1 MYRHAAQVNKS
12 LVSAFGPDKPAQLAD
27 WLNLKTVIVME
38 INEIEILSVGVDVG
52 SSTSHLVF
60 SNLVLK
66 KDQLSVTRRFNIQE
80 RNIIYEGR
88 IIHTPLLD
96 DKTIDIVRLTDF
108 FKEEYKRAE
117 IEPSDIQTGAVIV
130 TGESARK
137 QNARQI
143 VEALSND
150 AGKFVAA
157 TAGPNF
163 ESLLA
168 AMGSGAAARSKD
180 DNKTILSC
188 DIGGGTANIAIS
200 RNGETLSTGCVSVGG
215 RLLGVDGSG
224 KIWRIDG
231 PAAMVMENLG
241 LKYGIGD
248 LISKADIER
257 IALKFADIL
266 FEVITG
272 CVTSP
277 LTRQLMLTA
286 DLNFPNRIDEYSF
299 SGGVAELMYGGVN
312 NFDDIGHILA
322 DNIKLRAS
330 ELAAPV
336 IELPNKIR
344 ATVIGAG
351 AYSLSISGCSGFRDD
366 KLSFPI
372 RNVPVIRVDV
382 DQSKLS
388 PQHVISQ
395 INASFQRFD
404 LHEGDQIV
412 ALYFKDPVRV
422 SYPQLELFAK
432 SIVGALANTVKNKQ
446 PVILIFETD
455 IACSVGNV
463 IRRETQLKT
472 NLLSLDELMLKEG
485 DWIDIGEPL
494 VDGQV
499 FPVTVKSLVF
509 HGN

>member
-1 MYRHAAQVNKS
+1 
-12 LVSAFGPDKPAQLAD
+12 
-27 WLNLKTVIVME
+27 ME

-60 SNLVLK
+60 SNLVLIR
-66 KDQLSVTRRFNIQE
+66 DQRSITKRFNIAE
-80 RNIIYEGR
+80 RNIIYVGS

-96 DKTIDIVRLTDF
+96 DNTIDIVRLTDF
-108 FKEEYKRAE
+108 FQEEYRRAG
-117 IEPSDIQTGAVIV
+117 IDPADIQTGAVIV

-143 VEALSND
+143 AEALSHD

-163 ESLLA
+163 ESLIA
-168 AMGSGAAARSKD
+168 AMGSGAAARSKID
-180 DNKTILSC
+180 GKTILSC
-188 DIGGGTANIAIS
+188 DVGGGTSNLAIT
-200 RNGETLSTGCVSVGG
+200 RNGETLSTSCVSVGG
-215 RLLGVDGSG
+215 RLLGVDPKG
-224 KIWRIDG
+224 KIWRMDE
-231 PAAMVMENLG
+231 PAAMVMADLG
-241 LKYGIGD
+241 LKHQIGD
-248 LISKADIER
+248 RISRADIER
-257 IALKFADIL
+257 IVGRFADIL
-266 FEVITG
+266 YEVMTG
-272 CVTSP
+272 PATSS
-277 LTRQLMLTA
+277 LARALMLTA
-286 DLNFPNRIDEYSF
+286 DLNFPNRIDEYAF
-299 SGGVAELMYGGVN
+299 SGGVAELMYGGLN
-312 NFDDIGHILA
+312 NFDDIGHMLA
-322 DNIKLRAS
+322 DKINLMTP
-330 ELAAPV
+330 ELGVPV

-351 AYSLSISGCSGFRDD
+351 AYSMSISGCSGFKDE
-366 KLSFPI
+366 KVSFPI

-382 DQSKLS
+382 DQDRLS
-388 PQHVISQ
+388 AEHVIAQ
-395 INASFQRFD
+395 IKTSFRRFD
-404 LHEGDQIV
+404 MEEGDETM

-432 SIVGALANTVKNKQ
+432 SIESALPNTINNKL

-463 IRRETQLKT
+463 IRRETEVKT
-472 NLLSLDELMLKEG
+472 NLLSLDELKLTEG

-494 VDGQV
+494 VEGQV

>member
-1 MYRHAAQVNKS
+1 
-12 LVSAFGPDKPAQLAD
+12 
-27 WLNLKTVIVME
+27 ME

-60 SNLVLK
+60 SNLFLK
-66 KDQLSVTRRFNIQE
+66 RDQRSVTRRFNIEQ
-80 RNIIYEGR
+80 RDIIYEGR

-96 DKTIDIVRLTDF
+96 DHTIDIVKLTDF
-108 FKEEYKRAE
+108 FKEEYKRAG
-117 IEPSDIQTGAVIV
+117 IDPADIQTGAVIV

-150 AGKFVAA
+150 AGRFVAA

-163 ESLLA
+163 ESLIA
-168 AMGSGAAARSKD
+168 AMGSGATARSKD
-180 DNKTILSC
+180 DNKTIVSC
-188 DIGGGTANIAIS
+188 DIGGGTSNIAIS
-200 RNGETLSTGCVSVGG
+200 RNGQTLSTGCISVGG
-215 RLLGVDGSG
+215 RLLGVNSEG

-231 PAAMVMENLG
+231 PAAKVMAHLG
-241 LKYGIGD
+241 MNHQIGD
-248 LISKADIER
+248 PISKGDIER
-257 IALKFADIL
+257 IAAKFAEIL
-266 FEVITG
+266 FEIITG
-272 CVTSP
+272 PATSS
-277 LTRQLMLTA
+277 LARQLMLTA
-286 DLNFPNRIDEYSF
+286 DLNFPSRIDEYSF
-299 SGGVAELMYGGVN
+299 SGGVAELMYGGLN
-312 NFDDIGHILA
+312 NFEDIGHILA
-322 DNIKLRAS
+322 DKIKLLAP
-330 ELAAPV
+330 ELSAPV

-366 KLSFPI
+366 QVSFPI

-388 PQHVISQ
+388 IEHVISQ
-395 INASFQRFD
+395 INAAFQRFD
-404 LHEGDQIV
+404 LDEGEEII

-432 SIVGALANTVKNKQ
+432 SIEAALANTIKNKL

-455 IACSVGNV
+455 IASSVGNV
-463 IRRETQLKT
+463 IRRETDLKT
-472 NLLSLDELMLKEG
+472 NLLALDELMLREG

-494 VDGQV
+494 VTGQV
-499 FPVTVKSLVF
+499 YPVTVKSLVF
-509 HGN
+509 H

>member
-1 MYRHAAQVNKS
+1 
-12 LVSAFGPDKPAQLAD
+12 
-27 WLNLKTVIVME
+27 ME
-38 INEIEILSVGVDVG
+38 INELEILSVGVDVG
-52 SSTSHLVF
+52 SSTSHLAF
-60 SNLVLK
+60 SKLLLK
-66 KDQLSVTRRFNIQE
+66 RDERSVTRRFNIEE

-96 DKTIDIVRLTDF
+96 DNTIDIKKLTGF
-108 FKEEYKRAE
+108 FKEEYERAE
-117 IEPSDIQTGAVIV
+117 IDPADIQTGAVIV

-137 QNARQI
+137 QNAREI
-143 VEALSND
+143 AEALSND

-163 ESLLA
+163 ESLIA

-180 DNKTILSC
+180 NGNMILSC
-188 DIGGGTANIAIS
+188 DIGGGTSNIAIS
-200 RNGETLSTGCVSVGG
+200 RNGEILSTSCVSVGG
-215 RLLGVDGSG
+215 RLLGIDSKG
-224 KIWRIDG
+224 KIWRIDP
-231 PAAMVMENLG
+231 PAAAVMEHLG
-241 LKYGIGD
+241 LKYDVGD
-248 LISKADIER
+248 SISKAEIEK
-257 IALKFADIL
+257 IAAKFAEIL
-266 FEVITG
+266 FETITG
-272 CVTSP
+272 PADSA
-277 LTRQLMLTA
+277 LARQLMLTA
-286 DLNFPNRIDEYSF
+286 DLDFPGRIDEYAF
-299 SGGVAELMYGGVN
+299 SGGVAELMYGGLN
-312 NFDDIGHILA
+312 NFSDIGHMLA
-322 DNIKLRAS
+322 GKINLLAS
-330 ELAAPV
+330 QLTAPV
-336 IELPNKIR
+336 VELPNKIR

-366 KLSFPI
+366 QVSFPL

-388 PQHVISQ
+388 IQHVVSKIK
-395 INASFQRFD
+395 ASFQRFD
-404 LHEGDQIV
+404 QEEGQEIL

-432 SIVGALANTVKNKQ
+432 SIETALTNTIENNL

-463 IRRETQLKT
+463 IRRETDLKT
-472 NLLSLDELMLKEG
+472 NLLALDELKLKEG

-494 VDGQV
+494 VGDQV

>member
-1 MYRHAAQVNKS
+1 
-12 LVSAFGPDKPAQLAD
+12 
-27 WLNLKTVIVME
+27 ME

-60 SNLVLK
+60 SNLLLK
-66 KDQLSVTRRFNIQE
+66 RDQRSVTRRFNIQE
-80 RNIIYEGR
+80 RSIIYEGR
-88 IIHTPLLD
+88 IIHTPLID
-96 DKTIDIVRLTDF
+96 DNTIDINKLTDF
-108 FKEEYKRAE
+108 FKEEYERAG
-117 IEPSDIQTGAVIV
+117 IDPADIQTGAVIV

-143 VEALSND
+143 AEALSND

-163 ESLLA
+163 ESLIA

-180 DNKTILSC
+180 DSKTILSC
-188 DIGGGTANIAIS
+188 DIGGGTSNMAIS
-200 RNGETLSTGCVSVGG
+200 RNGEILSTSCVSIGG
-215 RLLGVDGSG
+215 RLLGVDPEG
-224 KIWRIDG
+224 KIWRIDE
-231 PAAMVMENLG
+231 PAAKVMDNLG
-241 LKYGIGD
+241 LKHKIGD
-248 LISKADIER
+248 LISNADIEK
-257 IALKFADIL
+257 IAVKFAEIL

-272 CVTSP
+272 PAASS
-277 LTRQLMLTA
+277 LARQLMQTA

-299 SGGVAELMYGGVN
+299 SGGVAELMYGGLN
-312 NFDDIGHILA
+312 NFNDIGHILA
-322 DNIKLRAS
+322 DKIKLSAS
-330 ELAAPV
+330 ELSAPV

-388 PQHVISQ
+388 TEHVISQ
-395 INASFQRFD
+395 INAAFRRFD
-404 LHEGDQIV
+404 LMEGEEVI

-432 SIVGALANTVKNKQ
+432 SIEAALVTTIEKKL

-463 IRRETQLKT
+463 ISRETQVKT
-472 NLLSLDELMLKEG
+472 NLLSLDELKLKEG

-494 VDGQV
+494 VGGQV

-509 HGN
+509 HG

>member
-1 MYRHAAQVNKS
+1 
-12 LVSAFGPDKPAQLAD
+12 
-27 WLNLKTVIVME
+27 ME
-38 INEIEILSVGVDVG
+38 TNEIKILSVGVDVG

-60 SNLVLK
+60 SDLLLK
-66 KDQLSVTRRFNIQE
+66 RDQRSVTRRFNIEE

-88 IIHTPLLD
+88 IIHTPMLD
-96 DKTIDIVRLTDF
+96 DNTIDIVGLTDF
-108 FKEEYKRAE
+108 FKEEYARAG
-117 IEPSDIQTGAVIV
+117 IDPADIQTGAVIV

-143 VEALSND
+143 AEALSND
-150 AGKFVAA
+150 AGRFVAA

-163 ESLLA
+163 ESLIA

-180 DNKTILSC
+180 GDKTILSC
-188 DIGGGTANIAIS
+188 DIGGGTSNMAIS
-200 RNGETLSTGCVSVGG
+200 RNGATLSTSCISVGG
-215 RLLGVDGSG
+215 RLLGVDHKGE
-224 KIWRIDG
+224 IWRIDE
-231 PAAMVMENLG
+231 PAARVMENLG
-241 LKYGIGD
+241 VRHQIGD
-248 LISKADIER
+248 LISKADIEK
-257 IALKFADIL
+257 IAAKLAEIL

-272 CVTSP
+272 PATSA
-277 LTRQLMLTA
+277 LARQLMLTA
-286 DLNFPNRIDEYSF
+286 DLDFPERIDEYSF

-312 NFDDIGHILA
+312 NFDDIGHLLS
-322 DNIKLRAS
+322 DKIKLLTP

-366 KLSFPI
+366 KISFPI

-388 PQHVISQ
+388 AEHVMSQ
-395 INASFQRFD
+395 IQASFQRFD
-404 LHEGDQIV
+404 LDEGDEII

-432 SIVGALANTVKNKQ
+432 SIEAALPNTINNKL

-463 IRRETQLKT
+463 IRRETQVKT
-472 NLLSLDELMLKEG
+472 NLLSLDELRLKEG

-494 VDGQV
+494 VGDQV

-509 HGN
+509 H